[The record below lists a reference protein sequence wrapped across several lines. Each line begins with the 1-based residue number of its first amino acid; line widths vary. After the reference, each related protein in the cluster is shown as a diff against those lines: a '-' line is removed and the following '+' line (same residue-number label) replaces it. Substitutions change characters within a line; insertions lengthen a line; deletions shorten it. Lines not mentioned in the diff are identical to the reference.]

1 MRIVDNCRTVDHQL
15 TTLHMLALYEKK
27 PLATLRLTDEMLT

>member
-15 TTLHMLALYEKK
+15 TALHMLASYAKT
-27 PLATLRLTDEMLT
+27 PRNP

>member
-15 TTLHMLALYEKK
+15 TALHMLALYAKK
-27 PLATLRLTDEMLT
+27 PFAIPRLTDEMLT

>member
-15 TTLHMLALYEKK
+15 TALDMLALYAKT
-27 PLATLRLTDEMLT
+27 LATPRLTDEMLP

>member
-15 TTLHMLALYEKK
+15 TALHMLALYAKK
-27 PLATLRLTDEMLT
+27 TLRNP